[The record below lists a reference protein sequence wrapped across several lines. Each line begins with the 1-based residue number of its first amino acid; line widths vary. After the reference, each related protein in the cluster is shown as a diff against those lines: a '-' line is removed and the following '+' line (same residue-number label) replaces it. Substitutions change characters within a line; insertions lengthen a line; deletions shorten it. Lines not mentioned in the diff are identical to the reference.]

1 MRATASINAF
11 RSQSRA
17 DFSAVVRSQLG
28 AQQFLGDHELC
39 SRYPGLH
46 RVAKQTVAM
55 PPSSD
60 NGNPGVL
67 LRKWSEQAA
76 QSAGATARMTYRH
89 RDAMV
94 AAFFVLAMA
103 VVLLFLP
110 QKASAQSWV
119 TSYGGST
126 YEPRGEARRVQDVK
140 YATVLDVRLTYLK
153 EEGTNYAA
161 SSVGGIL
168 GALAGSKLGNGNGTY
183 AAQAALGTIGA
194 VIGNRMANRTLDGV
208 EVVIRHDDGRTQVV
222 VQERDGA
229 RLDIGDRVRVISG
242 SQTRVVYAP
251 EARNEKAAAATQVKS
266 TAELTEEIRQ
276 LKEKL
281 QLASANR

>member
-103 VVLLFLP
+103 VVFLFLP

-140 YATVLDVRLTYLK
+140 YATVLDVRPTYLK

-168 GALAGSKLGNGNGTY
+168 GALAGSKLGNGN
-183 AAQAALGTIGA
+183 GA

>member
-1 MRATASINAF
+1 MRASGIPAF
-11 RSQSRA
+11 RNQTKSA
-17 DFSAVVRSQLG
+17 FSAVVRSQLG
-28 AQQFLGDHELC
+28 AQQFLVDRELC
-39 SRYPGLH
+39 SRHPGLK
-46 RVAKQTVAM
+46 RVARQTVSM
-55 PPSSD
+55 PLSSD
-60 NGNPGVL
+60 NDNPGVL
-67 LRKWSEQAA
+67 LRKWSQQAA
-76 QSAGATARMTYRH
+76 QTAGATANVAYSY
-89 RDAMV
+89 RDALV
-94 AAFFVLAMA
+94 GLFFTLAAI
-103 VVLLFLP
+103 VVLLFVP
-110 QKASAQSWV
+110 TPAHAQSWS

-140 YATVLDVRLTYLK
+140 YATVLDIRTTYLK

-168 GALAGSKLGNGNGTY
+168 GALAGSKIGNGNGTY

-194 VIGNRMANRTLDGV
+194 VIGNRIANRTLDGL

-251 EARNEKAAAATQVKS
+251 EARNEKPAAVTQVKS
-266 TAELTEEIRQ
+266 MAELTEEIRQ

-281 QLASANR
+281 LEATAKK

>member
-1 MRATASINAF
+1 MRAASIAGF
-11 RSQSRA
+11 RNQTKTE
-17 DFSAVVRSQLG
+17 FSAVVRSQLG
-28 AQQFLGDHELC
+28 ATLFVGDREL
-39 SRYPGLH
+39 RERHPGLY
-46 RVAKQTVAM
+46 RVARQTVAH
-55 PPSSD
+55 PPASI
-60 NGNPGVL
+60 GGKGVGVL
-67 LRKWSEQAA
+67 LQSGRKQAVEV
-76 QSAGATARMTYRH
+76 ARKAETH
-89 RDAMV
+89 RDALVVVFFAV
-94 AAFFVLAMA
+94 AFLVIG
-103 VVLLFLP
+103 LFLS
-110 QKASAQSWV
+110 QNASAQSWV

-140 YATVLDVRLTYLK
+140 YATVLDIRPTYLK

-194 VIGNRMANRTLDGV
+194 VIGNRMANRSLDAV

-251 EARNEKAAAATQVKS
+251 EARNEKAAAATQVRS

-281 QLASANR
+281 LLASANK